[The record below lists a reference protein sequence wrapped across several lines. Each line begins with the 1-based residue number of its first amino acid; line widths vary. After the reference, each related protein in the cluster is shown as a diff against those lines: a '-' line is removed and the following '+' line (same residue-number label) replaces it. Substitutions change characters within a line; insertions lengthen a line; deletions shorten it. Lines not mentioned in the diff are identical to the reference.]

1 MWSSYLLTS
10 PQKRKNFTSHWAEH
24 DSAHPARYQ
33 QWLCWPCRHWAG
45 GEGSVPAAP
54 RSRPSTLPYFYLLPS
69 SIRAPGMGA
78 LPQEADW
85 PDASWLAL
93 LFSSFR
99 FYNLSTLLL
108 SLLNPSAPGSPAPL
122 ALPLSIILPFLPLQ
136 TFSQLFFQHSEQGY
150 TAGLDQS
157 WALICR
163 ELWRGKGGT
172 GQGLQ

>member
-1 MWSSYLLTS
+1 MTLLTQQGTS
-10 PQKRKNFTSHWAEH
+10 SGFAGHADIGQEGKGQSLQLPGADPQHCHISIFCQAPSGPLAWV
-24 DSAHPARYQ
+24 
-33 QWLCWPCRHWAG
+33 PCPKKW
-45 GEGSVPAAP
+45 
-54 RSRPSTLPYFYLLPS
+54 TDLMLPDLPC
-69 SIRAPGMGA
+69 
-78 LPQEADW
+78 
-85 PDASWLAL
+85 
-93 LFSSFR
+93 SFR
-99 FYNLSTLLL
+99 FYTLSTLLL